1 MTSEVMYQNQGQL
14 LAMLQLAK
22 QQQEVSELHYPHLL
36 PAIEKPTHQD
46 SHEPSSSET
55 EEVTTAK
62 GHRK

>member
-36 PAIEKPTHQD
+36 PAADTPGFTWTFK
-46 SHEPSSSET
+46 
-55 EEVTTAK
+55 
-62 GHRK
+62 